1 MTTFLEKFQKF
12 NQNYDLIQIQMEES
26 LYKLDDLPTTDS
38 IDDPNDIENII
49 LMSNFDNFQSEPSDD
64 PKYSIY
70 EKNKNT
76 PIKENLTLYN
86 LQVFI
91 NNLK

>member
-1 MTTFLEKFQKF
+1 MATLLEKFQKF

-26 LYKLDDLPTTDS
+26 LYKLNDLPTTDS
-38 IDDPNDIENII
+38 IDNPNDMEDII
-49 LMSNFDNFQSEPSDD
+49 FMSNFDNFQSEPTDD
-64 PKYSIY
+64 PKYTIY
-70 EKNKNT
+70 EKYKDT
-76 PIKENLTLYN
+76 PIKENLTLYD

>member
-1 MTTFLEKFQKF
+1 MATLLEKFQKF

-26 LYKLDDLPTTDS
+26 LYKLDNLPTTDS
-38 IDDPNDIENII
+38 IDNPNDMEDII
-49 LMSNFDNFQSEPSDD
+49 FMSNFDNFQSEPSDN
-64 PKYSIY
+64 PKYTIY
-70 EKNKNT
+70 EKYKDT
-76 PIKENLTLYN
+76 PIKENLTLYD

>member
-1 MTTFLEKFQKF
+1 MATLLEKFQKF

-38 IDDPNDIENII
+38 INNPDDIEDII
-49 LMSNFDNFQSEPSDD
+49 FMSNFDNFQSEPSDD
-64 PKYSIY
+64 PKYTIY
-70 EKNKNT
+70 EKYKDT
-76 PIKENLTLYN
+76 PIKENLTLYD

>member
-1 MTTFLEKFQKF
+1 MATLLEKFQKF

-38 IDDPNDIENII
+38 INNPDDIEDII
-49 LMSNFDNFQSEPSDD
+49 FMSNFDNFQSEPTDD
-64 PKYSIY
+64 PKYTIY
-70 EKNKNT
+70 EKYKDT
-76 PIKENLTLYN
+76 PIKENLTLYD